1 MKFNQWK
8 KSLPP
13 GKMHWKLPF
22 PLISFHPSFPS
33 FITFAK
39 DNWEDR
45 GIGRVCGNLM
55 CFIFKYFSVFLLNV
69 AMYWKKLKKENITRK
84 EQEEAK
90 KKIEYISNRNASQVQ
105 IVLFPPLN
113 SVFGSWKEWPCLAC
127 RAAADGPCRFASIK
141 RRSRHIGV

>member
-1 MKFNQWK
+1 
-8 KSLPP
+8 
-13 GKMHWKLPF
+13 
-22 PLISFHPSFPS
+22 
-33 FITFAK
+33 
-39 DNWEDR
+39 
-45 GIGRVCGNLM
+45 M

-113 SVFGSWKEWPCLAC
+113 SVFGS
-127 RAAADGPCRFASIK
+127 
-141 RRSRHIGV
+141 